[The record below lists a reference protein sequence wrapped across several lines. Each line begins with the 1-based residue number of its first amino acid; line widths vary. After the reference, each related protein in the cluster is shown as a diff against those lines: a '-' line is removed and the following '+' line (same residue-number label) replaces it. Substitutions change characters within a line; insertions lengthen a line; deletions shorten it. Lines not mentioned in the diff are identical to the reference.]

1 MAEEFKMSKLIMV
14 GEEKLTKTQY
24 ENRVTFLLNE
34 SLDNGLVQ
42 YLSLLES
49 LFNHING
56 DELYT
61 IECLIGDF
69 IYLKGEV
76 ESYNGTIIKY

>member
-1 MAEEFKMSKLIMV
+1 MSKLIMV

-42 YLSLLES
+42 HLGTLES
-49 LFNHING
+49 LYDVVNG
-56 DELYT
+56 DKLYT

-69 IYLKGEV
+69 IYLNILK
-76 ESYNGTIIKY
+76 K

>member
-1 MAEEFKMSKLIMV
+1 MSKLIMV

-42 YLSLLES
+42 YLTTLES
-49 LFNHING
+49 LYNSMNG

-61 IECLIGDF
+61 VECAIGDF
-69 IYLKGEV
+69 IYLNKKTGV
-76 ESYNGTIIKY
+76 SNGRSGRL

>member
-1 MAEEFKMSKLIMV
+1 MNKLITV

-49 LFNHING
+49 LFDKTNG

-61 IECLIGDF
+61 VECAIGDF
-69 IYLKGEV
+69 IYLNRKGEV

>member
-1 MAEEFKMSKLIMV
+1 MSKFIMV
-14 GEEKLTKTQY
+14 GEDAITNKQY
-24 ENRVTFLLNE
+24 KSRVSFLLNE
-34 SLDNGLVQ
+34 ALDNGLIQ
-42 YLSLLES
+42 YLPRLES

-61 IECLIGDF
+61 VECAIGDF

-76 ESYNGTIIKY
+76 EGYNGTIIKY

>member
-1 MAEEFKMSKLIMV
+1 MSKLIMV
-14 GEEKLTKTQY
+14 GEEKLTKTHY

-42 YLSLLES
+42 YLES
-49 LFNHING
+49 LEVLFDHING

-61 IECLIGDF
+61 LECAIGDY
-69 IYLKGEV
+69 IYLNKKSGV
-76 ESYNGTIIKY
+76 SNESI

>member
-1 MAEEFKMSKLIMV
+1 MSKLIMV
-14 GEEKLTKTQY
+14 GEEKLTKKQY
-24 ENRVTFLLNE
+24 KSRVTFLLNE

-42 YLSLLES
+42 YLETLEV

-61 IECLIGDF
+61 LECAIGDY
-69 IYLKGEV
+69 IYL
-76 ESYNGTIIKY
+76 NR

>member
-1 MAEEFKMSKLIMV
+1 MV

-69 IYLKGEV
+69 IYLNRKGEV
-76 ESYNGTIIKY
+76 EGYNGTIIKY

>member
-1 MAEEFKMSKLIMV
+1 MSKLIMV

-49 LFNHING
+49 LFDHING

-61 IECLIGDF
+61 VECAIGDF
-69 IYLKGEV
+69 IYLNRKGEA
-76 ESYNGTIIKY
+76 EGYNGTIIKY

>member
-1 MAEEFKMSKLIMV
+1 MSKLIMV
-14 GEEKLTKTQY
+14 GEEKLTKMQY
-24 ENRVTFLLNE
+24 KNRVTFLLNE

-42 YLSLLES
+42 YLESLEV

-61 IECLIGDF
+61 LECAIGDY
-69 IYLKGEV
+69 IYL
-76 ESYNGTIIKY
+76 NR

>member
-24 ENRVTFLLNE
+24 KNRVTFLLNE

-42 YLSLLES
+42 YLPLLEA
-49 LFNHING
+49 LFDHING

-69 IYLKGEV
+69 IYLNRKE
-76 ESYNGTIIKY
+76 TF

>member
-1 MAEEFKMSKLIMV
+1 MSKLIMV

-24 ENRVTFLLNE
+24 KNRVTFLLNE

-42 YLSLLES
+42 YLSLLEV

-69 IYLKGEV
+69 IYLNRKE
-76 ESYNGTIIKY
+76 NILKK

>member
-1 MAEEFKMSKLIMV
+1 MSKLIMV

>member
-1 MAEEFKMSKLIMV
+1 MSKLIMV

-24 ENRVTFLLNE
+24 KNRVTFLLNE

-42 YLSLLES
+42 YLES
-49 LFNHING
+49 LEVLFDHING

-69 IYLKGEV
+69 IYLNRKE
-76 ESYNGTIIKY
+76 TF

>member
-1 MAEEFKMSKLIMV
+1 MV
-14 GEEKLTKTQY
+14 GEEKLTKTKY
-24 ENRVTFLLNE
+24 KNRVTFLLNE

-42 YLSLLES
+42 YLPLLEA
-49 LFNHING
+49 LFDHING

-69 IYLKGEV
+69 IYLNRKE
-76 ESYNGTIIKY
+76 NILKK

>member
-1 MAEEFKMSKLIMV
+1 MSKLIMV

-61 IECLIGDF
+61 VECAIGDF
-69 IYLKGEV
+69 IYLNRKGEV
-76 ESYNGTIIKY
+76 ETITEL

>member
-1 MAEEFKMSKLIMV
+1 MSKLIMV
-14 GEEKLTKTQY
+14 GEEKLTKKQY
-24 ENRVTFLLNE
+24 KSRVTFLLSE

-42 YLSLLES
+42 YLTTLES

-61 IECLIGDF
+61 VECAIGDF
-69 IYLKGEV
+69 IYLNRKGEV
-76 ESYNGTIIKY
+76 EGYNGTIIKY

>member
-1 MAEEFKMSKLIMV
+1 MSKLIMV
-14 GEEKLTKTQY
+14 GEEKLTKAQY
-24 ENRVTFLLNE
+24 KNRVTFLLNE

-42 YLSLLES
+42 YLESLEV

-61 IECLIGDF
+61 LECAIGDY
-69 IYLKGEV
+69 IYLNKKSGV
-76 ESYNGTIIKY
+76 SNESI

>member
-1 MAEEFKMSKLIMV
+1 MTEEFKMSKLIMV

-24 ENRVTFLLNE
+24 KNRVTFLLNE

-42 YLSLLES
+42 YLPLLES

-56 DELYT
+56 NELYT

-69 IYLKGEV
+69 IYLNRSGRL
-76 ESYNGTIIKY
+76 

>member
-1 MAEEFKMSKLIMV
+1 MNKLITV
-14 GEEKLTKTQY
+14 GEDELTKARY
-24 ENRVTFLLNE
+24 KNRVTFLLNE

-42 YLSLLES
+42 YLES
-49 LFNHING
+49 LEVLFDHING

-69 IYLKGEV
+69 IYLNRKE
-76 ESYNGTIIKY
+76 TF

>member
-1 MAEEFKMSKLIMV
+1 MSKLIMV

-61 IECLIGDF
+61 VECAIGDF
-69 IYLKGEV
+69 IYLNRKGEV
-76 ESYNGTIIKY
+76 EGYNGTIIKY

>member
-1 MAEEFKMSKLIMV
+1 MV

-61 IECLIGDF
+61 VECAIGDF
-69 IYLKGEV
+69 IYLNRKGEV
-76 ESYNGTIIKY
+76 EGYNGTIIKY

>member
-1 MAEEFKMSKLIMV
+1 MSKLIMV

-24 ENRVTFLLNE
+24 KNRVTFLLNE

-42 YLSLLES
+42 YLES
-49 LFNHING
+49 LEVLFDHING

-61 IECLIGDF
+61 LECLIGDF
-69 IYLKGEV
+69 IYSNRKENILK
-76 ESYNGTIIKY
+76 K

>member
-1 MAEEFKMSKLIMV
+1 MSKLIMV
-14 GEEKLTKTQY
+14 GEEKLTKMQY
-24 ENRVTFLLNE
+24 KSRVTFLLNE

-56 DELYT
+56 EELYT

-76 ESYNGTIIKY
+76 EL